1 MRCHREHLAGAE
13 VLVFGPNVFD
23 LDRLD
28 PWRQRRLFRRRKEL
42 LDARAKSAETPSPG
56 NRQAAVNLDG
66 TLAQNLLLARPELL
80 PRKLGRL
87 AEIGEGPRPCGP
99 ARRLRALV
107 IA

>member
-56 NRQAAVNLDG
+56 NRQAALD
-66 TLAQNLLLARPELL
+66 
-80 PRKLGRL
+80 RKSTRL
-87 AEIGEGPRPCGP
+87 NSSHVAISYAVFCLKKKTHTYTKLYIYSCR
-99 ARRLRALV
+99 
-107 IA
+107 

>member
-56 NRQAAVNLDG
+56 NRQAAVNRTILDRKSTRLNSSHG
-66 TLAQNLLLARPELL
+66 YLSYARFCLKKQTRTWPD
-80 PRKLGRL
+80 
-87 AEIGEGPRPCGP
+87 
-99 ARRLRALV
+99 AR
-107 IA
+107 